1 MVDRPGWWT
10 SSAAALFLG
19 LTLIATYPIAIA
31 PASYA
36 FFTHPD
42 AQLNMWIMAWDAH
55 ALGHNPLNLFNANIF
70 FPEPRTL
77 AYSETLLGY
86 LPIFG
91 PILWLG
97 GSPALAN
104 NAVLLFSFTASGVAM
119 YLLARH
125 LTGRHWPA
133 IVAGVAYAFVP
144 YRFVH
149 IPQIQLEAMEWI
161 PLAFLCLHLFVERG
175 DLKYAMGLGASV
187 AMEAFCCVY
196 YSAFL
201 AIALIVG
208 GPILLLTEPRGRAWR
223 KLATLALVGCLA
235 VTAVAPLVGEYMRVH
250 RTRGLERSIEEITRK
265 SAVPATYLASTSR
278 VHQRLWAAS
287 LPASRD
293 YLFPGILAMMLAGIG
308 IAAAMVPSNHASDL
322 TVRRRRIV
330 LTYTAIVVVGLVA
343 SFGPRGIGGL
353 SLYRLLYFS
362 VPFFHGLRQTSRFG
376 VVVIFGVS
384 VLAALGAAVLEAPL
398 RRFGAAAPIALA
410 GLVFMELLVAPLYT
424 DRPNGD
430 ALMRVPS
437 VPPVYT
443 WLARQRG
450 TFAILELPYAHEGQ
464 LWQNASYVYWST
476 VHWHGLVDAYSGFA
490 PPDYRSLTRILD
502 DFPDEVSRQ
511 ALLQRHVHYV
521 IIHHDRYK
529 VWNRAL
535 NYDRIDRTAW
545 LQRVAQ
551 FPNVDVFRVEPDARM
566 LTDARRP

>member
-1 MVDRPGWWT
+1 MASPIDRRLLA
-10 SSAAALFLG
+10 AAALFLG
-19 LTLIATYPIAIA
+19 LTLMATYPIALA

-36 FFTHPD
+36 FFTHSD

-55 ALGHNPLNLFNANIF
+55 ALAHDPLNLFNANIF

-77 AYSETLLGY
+77 LYSETLLGY

-104 NAVLLFSFTASGVAM
+104 NAVLLFSFTASGIAM

-133 IVAGVAYAFVP
+133 IAAGVAYAFVP

-149 IPQIQLEAMEWI
+149 IPQIQLAAMEWM

-175 DLKYAMGLGASV
+175 DLKYAVGLGASV
-187 AMEAFCCVY
+187 VMEALCCVY

-201 AIALIVG
+201 AIALVVG
-208 GPILLLTEPRGRAWR
+208 APLLLLTDARGRAWR
-223 KLATLALVGCLA
+223 KLATLALVACLA
-235 VTAVAPLVGEYMRVH
+235 AVAVAPLFGEYLRVH
-250 RTRGLERSIEEITRK
+250 RTRGLERSLEAIAQK

-278 VHQRLWAAS
+278 LHQRLWATS
-287 LPASRD
+287 LPAPRD
-293 YLFPGILAMMLAGIG
+293 YLFPGILAVVLAGIAV
-308 IAAAMVPSNHASDL
+308 AAAVPSNRSSDC
-322 TVRRRRIV
+322 VIGRRRIV
-330 LTYTAIVVVGLVA
+330 LTYTAIVIVGLLA
-343 SFGPRGIGGL
+343 SLGPQGIGGL
-353 SLYRLLYFS
+353 SLYRLFYFI
-362 VPFFHGLRQTSRFG
+362 VPVFHGLRQTSRFG
-376 VVVIFGVS
+376 VLVIFGVS

-398 RRFGAAAPIALA
+398 RRVGAAAPMALA
-410 GLVFMELLVAPLYT
+410 GLVFMELLVAPLRT

-443 WLARQRG
+443 WLAAQPD
-450 TFAILELPYAHEGQ
+450 TFAILELPYANEAQ
-464 LWQNASYVYWST
+464 FWQNASYVYWST

-490 PPDYRSLTRILD
+490 PPNYHSLTRILD
-502 DFPDEVSRQ
+502 GFPDEVSRQ
-511 ALLQRHVHYV
+511 ALLQRDVHYV
-521 IIHHDRYK
+521 VVHHDRYEI
-529 VWNRAL
+529 WNRAL
-535 NYDRIDRTAW
+535 NYDRINRTVW
-545 LQRVAQ
+545 LRRAAQ

-566 LTDARRP
+566 LTDARWP